1 MAVLLSGGFSTQL
14 ENYVDEKEISGS
26 PLWCCQY
33 LASNP
38 DVIVRTHQDYIKGE
52 CLENSSQ
59 TLNLYATLSV
69 YRLREVRS
77 FYFQSF
83 STLSVVNWSI
93 LIQPCKKVSRLRK
106 GSLSS
111 MDF

>member
-38 DVIVRTHQDYIKGE
+38 DVIIRTHEDYIKGKWLE
-52 CLENSSQ
+52 CSNQILI
-59 TLNLYATLSV
+59 
-69 YRLREVRS
+69 
-77 FYFQSF
+77 
-83 STLSVVNWSI
+83 SI
-93 LIQPCKKVSRLRK
+93 LHHQLSAKWSDFFFPTPSIQHLVY
-106 GSLSS
+106 
-111 MDF
+111 F

>member
-52 CLENSSQ
+52 CLENS
-59 TLNLYATLSV
+59 THIVNYLYAILSV
-69 YRLREVRS
+69 YKRS
-77 FYFQSF
+77 EIFLTPSVQYFVCC
-83 STLSVVNWSI
+83 LLVNFNTI
-93 LIQPCKKVSRLRK
+93 LYE
-106 GSLSS
+106 GT
-111 MDF
+111 

>member
-38 DVIVRTHQDYIKGE
+38 DVIVRTHQDYIKGD
-52 CLENSSQ
+52 CLENSTQ
-59 TLNLYATLSV
+59 ILNLYATLPV

-77 FYFQSF
+77 F
-83 STLSVVNWSI
+83 
-93 LIQPCKKVSRLRK
+93 
-106 GSLSS
+106 
-111 MDF
+111 